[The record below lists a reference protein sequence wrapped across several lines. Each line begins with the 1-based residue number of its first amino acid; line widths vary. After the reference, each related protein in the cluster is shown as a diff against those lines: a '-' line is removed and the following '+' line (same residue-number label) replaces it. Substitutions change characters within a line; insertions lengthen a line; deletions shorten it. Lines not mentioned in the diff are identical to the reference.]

1 MNGMNYILNKE
12 FFHSKCI
19 FNAMSCTRKKKIKI
33 DFTFSIF
40 SDNNFDVLLIQNSI
54 LNNEATRTIIRRF
67 WALSSIFI

>member
-1 MNGMNYILNKE
+1 M
-12 FFHSKCI
+12 CD
-19 FNAMSCTRKKKIKI
+19 TRKKKIKI